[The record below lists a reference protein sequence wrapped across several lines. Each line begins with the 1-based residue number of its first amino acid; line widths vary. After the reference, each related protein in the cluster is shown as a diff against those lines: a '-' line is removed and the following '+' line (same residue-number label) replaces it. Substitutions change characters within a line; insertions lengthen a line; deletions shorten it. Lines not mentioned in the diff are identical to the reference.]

1 MDDASFMVLMNGW
14 TNHICCI
21 TVFAI
26 DKSMVYSSIFIL
38 IMIIPMDE

>member
-26 DKSMVYSSIFIL
+26 DKMINGLFIYL
-38 IMIIPMDE
+38 YIDHDYTDG